1 MTITNEGDA
10 AAVGRA
16 IVNTIIGGCGGG
28 LGVLFINKIFINKL
42 WSYLLTLNGAL
53 AGMVSMCAGCDKF
66 EPWAA
71 LLIGLLSGSVFTLVR
86 ELMNRYD
93 GIANFFIFYYEFNRY
108 LIINIVITYIILLCT
123 VLQVQIG

>member
-1 MTITNEGDA
+1 M
-10 AAVGRA
+10 GRA

-53 AGMVSMCAGCDKF
+53 TGMVSMCAGCNVF

-71 LLIGLLSGSVFTLVR
+71 LLIGFLAGSVFTLVR
-86 ELMNRYD
+86 EVMTR
-93 GIANFFIFYYEFNRY
+93 
-108 LIINIVITYIILLCT
+108 
-123 VLQVQIG
+123 

>member
-1 MTITNEGDA
+1 MNVLNFLFWILFFTHICVQLHFCNRTQLTISNEGDA

-28 LGVLFINKIFINKL
+28 LSVLFVNKIFFNKV

-53 AGMVSMCAGCDKF
+53 TGMVAMCAGCNVF

-71 LLIGLLSGSVFTLVR
+71 LLVGVFSGAVFTAIR
-86 ELMNRYD
+86 ESMNR
-93 GIANFFIFYYEFNRY
+93 
-108 LIINIVITYIILLCT
+108 
-123 VLQVQIG
+123 